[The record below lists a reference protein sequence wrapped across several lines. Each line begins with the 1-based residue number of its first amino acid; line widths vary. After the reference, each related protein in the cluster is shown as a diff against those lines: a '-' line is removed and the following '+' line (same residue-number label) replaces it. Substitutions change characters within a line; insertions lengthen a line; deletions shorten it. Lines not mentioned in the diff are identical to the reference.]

1 MKSDGRRNYPA
12 AISHFINVSKSHEK
26 FRETTVVPYFTSVQ
40 HPYQQRYDEDDDKK
54 RRAKAALHPRK
65 HRRHPSPLR
74 GHHFREGK
82 RLSVNRSRC
91 SKTL

>member
-12 AISHFINVSKSHEK
+12 AISHFINVSKSHEQ
-26 FRETTVVPYFTSVQ
+26 FRETTTPFTSNQ
-40 HPYQQRYDEDDDKK
+40 HPYQQRHDEDDDKE

-74 GHHFREGK
+74 EHHVRKGK
-82 RLSVNRSRC
+82 D
-91 SKTL
+91 